1 MEVVYTSFIGVFDQ
15 KIVHDESE
23 FDVPRHAEFDR
34 ATCGVK
40 EQRRTDFLWREPD
53 LSHGAETLALYAQQ
67 ICGAKVQ
74 SPNMHVAPC
83 QEKPEFK
90 LL

>member
-40 EQRRTDFLWREPD
+40 EQRRTDFLWREPIY
-53 LSHGAETLALYAQQ
+53 L
-67 ICGAKVQ
+67 
-74 SPNMHVAPC
+74 HVAFTLVVDDFLIKYPH
-83 QEKPEFK
+83 KAGVDH
-90 LL
+90 LHRTLNML

>member
-1 MEVVYTSFIGVFDQ
+1 MKIYWSASNKIDFTLLFDSTRQQAGVHRKSTCQ
-15 KIVHDESE
+15 I
-23 FDVPRHAEFDR
+23 RTR
-34 ATCGVK
+34 AGP
-40 EQRRTDFLWREPD
+40 F
-53 LSHGAETLALYAQQ
+53 SGAETLALYAPQ

-74 SPNMHVAPC
+74 SPNMHFAPC